1 MCYSGSSIRSTDI
14 FAGWSNLRT
23 CSPPPPSPPYLRVL
37 SCRKNFFNLALNV
50 QGGSSLSLSFSFDI
64 RSRIKRLKNLKK
76 EKKRKESEIARL
88 AREIRGEFKRTYETP
103 SLLDSNKRVAK
114 ENLLLS
120 LLEGFLSWDF
130 NSTKIKRILLFYFF
144 FFSFTALKKMEEGR
158 EIRASCIWRSDAGE
172 TG

>member
-23 CSPPPPSPPYLRVL
+23 SSPPPPSPPYLRVL

-50 QGGSSLSLSFSFDI
+50 QGGSSLSLSLSIFGHELNVW
-64 RSRIKRLKNLKK
+64 RIWKK
-76 EKKRKESEIARL
+76 KKKRKESEIARL

-144 FFSFTALKKMEEGR
+144 FFSFTAIKKMEEGR

>member
-50 QGGSSLSLSFSFDI
+50 QGGSSLSLSLSIFGHELNVW
-64 RSRIKRLKNLKK
+64 RIWKK
-76 EKKRKESEIARL
+76 KKKRKESEIARL